1 MFNLISYTFEMSIN
15 MFGIQLS
22 KVLGDLYSINEIGD
36 VLFGQSPL
44 VNAGP
49 KLQINLCS
57 K

>member
-1 MFNLISYTFEMSIN
+1 MSIN

-36 VLFGQSPL
+36 VLFGHKPL

-49 KLQINLCS
+49 RLQINLCS